1 MCCEHPESACGLE
14 NLLLAPFFVFEFEMP
29 LPAGL
34 KWLGGACRCWAG
46 GFSTSAS
53 QPPDAGRHH
62 FSAAGGAASCEGRQ
76 ERQHKRADHQA
87 GCAGRGIWK
96 GRVWLTA
103 TFSFVFLTSDVS
115 QNSSAPKI
123 QVAGSEVEVELIGGD
138 ARFFRLLSRGMF

>member
-62 FSAAGGAASCEGRQ
+62 FSAAGIPE
-76 ERQHKRADHQA
+76 ADSFPAHCSSLA
-87 GCAGRGIWK
+87 RVSSSESSLYIGCFMRCRK
-96 GRVWLTA
+96 GY
-103 TFSFVFLTSDVS
+103 SDTNKKKS
-115 QNSSAPKI
+115 
-123 QVAGSEVEVELIGGD
+123 
-138 ARFFRLLSRGMF
+138 